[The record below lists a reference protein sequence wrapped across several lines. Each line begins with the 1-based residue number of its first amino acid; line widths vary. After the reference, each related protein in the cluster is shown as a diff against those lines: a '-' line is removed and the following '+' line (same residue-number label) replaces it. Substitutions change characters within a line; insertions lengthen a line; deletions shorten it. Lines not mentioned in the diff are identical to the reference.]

1 MEELVNLLNRWAHAY
16 YVLDNPEVS
25 DAEYDLKY
33 QELLK
38 LEAANPDKVLPYSP
52 TQRVGDKPADG
63 FIRVERKEMMQS
75 LDNVFSIEEF
85 IKWGERLLTKLRD
98 DGITH
103 YREVKFVA
111 EPKYDG
117 LAVELEYQ
125 NGILKQATTRG
136 NGFVGEDV
144 TANVKTIRD
153 IPLKVNVGYIKVRG
167 EVYLDKNQFELINQ
181 RMVEEGKPIFKHP
194 RNAAA
199 GTLKSLDSRTVN
211 ERKLSFTAYTLQD
224 SDNLVTYPTH
234 QSRLELLKTL
244 GFKVGYY
251 HVDTFPNVVNAYNDI
266 LSKRYVN
273 PIPMDGV
280 VFKVDELS
288 LQEKLGNNNK
298 FPNWAI
304 AFKFP
309 PTENSTVLKDI
320 VYQVGRTG
328 LVTPVGILEPTNI
341 DGVTVDKVTFHN
353 PAFLMKTGVSLGDT
367 ISIIRSGDVIPK
379 FNGIYKKSTQGKP
392 INFVTHCPSCNS
404 LLTTYG
410 ERTMCLNRSCAE
422 QEIQKLIYF
431 VSRDCMEIEGF
442 GDEIIRELYN
452 LNVLKNIQDFY
463 KLTKLNLVK
472 ADNVSDL
479 IADKLLSALET
490 SKTTT
495 KTRFINSLGI
505 PTIGKTKAKVIAK
518 YFEDYLDGVDIREN
532 LVKELGNVS
541 GNAAMEWLMSP
552 ENINQL
558 NEIRNHLTF
567 TDKDLVIPDNPL
579 KDKTV
584 VVTGVIS
591 GMTRNDIID
600 ALDKLGAKQQGTVSK
615 KTQYLIAGDNAG
627 SKLEKAQDLGTVI
640 ILDEFKFLEILN
652 EYV

>member
-25 DAEYDLKY
+25 DAEYDKKY

-38 LEAANPDKVLPYSP
+38 LEALHPEQILPYSP
-52 TQRVGDKPADG
+52 TQRVGDKPAEG

-75 LDNVFSIEEF
+75 LDNVFNMDEF
-85 IKWGERLLTKLRD
+85 MKWGENLLTKLRD
-98 DGITH
+98 EGVPNVRDVIL
-103 YREVKFVA
+103 VA

-125 NGILKQATTRG
+125 NGILVQATTRG
-136 NGFVGEDV
+136 NGFIGEDV
-144 TANVKTIRD
+144 TANVKTIKD
-153 IPLKVNVGYIKVRG
+153 IPLKVNTNYIKVRG
-167 EVYLDKNQFELINQ
+167 EVYLDKNQFETINK
-181 RMVEEGKPIFKHP
+181 RMEEEGKPAFKHP

-199 GTLKSLDSRTVN
+199 GTLKSLDSKVVH

-224 SDNLVTYPTH
+224 SDVLDNYPTH
-234 QSRLELLKTL
+234 SSRLELLKSL

-251 HVDTFPNVVNAYNDI
+251 SKDTFPNVVNAYNLI
-266 LSKRYVN
+266 LARRYEN

-280 VFKVDELS
+280 VFKVDDIA
-288 LQEKLGNNNK
+288 LQAKLGNNNK

-320 VYQVGRTG
+320 IYQIGRTG
-328 LVTPVGILEPTNI
+328 IVTPVGILEPTNI

-353 PAFLMKTGVSLGDT
+353 PVFLIKTGVCLGDT

-379 FNGIYKKSTQGKP
+379 FNGIYKRSTHGKP
-392 INFVTHCPSCNS
+392 IEYIKLCPSCGNS
-404 LLTTYG
+404 LTTYG
-410 ERTMCLNRSCAE
+410 ERVWCTNKNCDE
-422 QEIQKLIYF
+422 QQIQKLIYF
-431 VSRDCMEIEGF
+431 VSRECMEIEGF
-442 GDEIIRELYN
+442 GDEIIRELYG
-452 LNVLKNIQDFY
+452 LNILKAIQDFY
-463 KLTKLNLVK
+463 TLTKLDLVK
-472 ADNVSDL
+472 ASNVSDL
-479 IADKLLSALET
+479 IADKLLAALEK

-495 KTRFINSLGI
+495 KTKFINALGI

-558 NEIRNHLTF
+558 NEIRNNLTF

-591 GMTRNDIID
+591 GMTRNDIMD
-600 ALDKLGAKQQGTVSK
+600 ALDKLGAKQQSSVSK

-627 SKLEKAQDLGTVI
+627 SKLDKAQDLGTVI

-652 EYV
+652 KYV